1 MEYTVVITKEP
12 DTPWRAFVPALLN
25 CKAEAETRDEVVER
39 IKERVA
45 QCHLEVLR
53 IEVPDS
59 EKSQKSNGSSDEK
72 SRGSILDF
80 AGIFRDDP
88 TWGALFD
95 EIERQRDQHLVGE

>member
-25 CKAEAETRDEVVER
+25 CSAEAETRDEVVEL

-45 QCHLEVLR
+45 KCHLEVLR

-59 EKSQKSNGSSDEK
+59 EKDQRSNGAPDEK
-72 SRGSILDF
+72 SAVSIMDF

-88 TWGALFD
+88 TWSKMFD
-95 EIERQRDQHLVGE
+95 DIERQRDRHLVGG